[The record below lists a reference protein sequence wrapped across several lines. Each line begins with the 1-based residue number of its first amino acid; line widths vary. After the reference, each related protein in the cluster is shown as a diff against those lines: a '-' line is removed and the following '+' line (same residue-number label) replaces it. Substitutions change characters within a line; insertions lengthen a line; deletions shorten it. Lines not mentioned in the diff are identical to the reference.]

1 MGMICVIVSVLLA
14 SRIHIPLCI
23 GNRSRRTSM
32 NERPEPCFD
41 VEVADEP
48 ARQHDAATALP
59 RVVASEVLL
68 GGGTQL
74 AILHKQTIYFLR
86 ETRLGKLILT
96 K

>member
-1 MGMICVIVSVLLA
+1 
-14 SRIHIPLCI
+14 
-23 GNRSRRTSM
+23 M
-32 NERPEPCFD
+32 NERPEPRID
-41 VEVADEP
+41 VEPADEP
-48 ARQHDAATALP
+48 ARQHDATTALP

-86 ETRLGKLILT
+86 ETRLGKLILM